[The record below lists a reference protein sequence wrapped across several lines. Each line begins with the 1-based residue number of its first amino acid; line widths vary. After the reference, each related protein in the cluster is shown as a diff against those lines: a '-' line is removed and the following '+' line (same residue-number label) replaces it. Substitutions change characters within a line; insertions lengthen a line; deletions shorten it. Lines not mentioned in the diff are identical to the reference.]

1 MAPTPQWIIRALPD
15 PHHTTRSLSVDD
27 GAHIEPMTSN
37 SDPSIQPPAVVEPA
51 PTGGRWTALL
61 HKYLPGFTRPAVAV
75 LGCAWLIGLC
85 AMAWALWH
93 LMMAPATPW
102 LHVALGLA
110 GVAAAT
116 LFPLKV
122 PGSTYT
128 ITTADTFVFM
138 VLATLGV
145 PAAVLAAGVEGLV
158 GGWRL
163 KYGPAGRVN
172 APLVAMLGALGGGLC
187 FELIRDAPWLQFIG
201 MASATLAALCLAAPV
216 KVLLNSAPRLLLNKI
231 LRRAQEQREQQRIAL
246 SLGTA
251 IMVASAALAGLLT
264 LEALRFGPALV
275 AVTGLVT
282 LIVVALLRYALGLVE
297 TERQKQ
303 ESTIAAAREESRL
316 TQERFASAFTHA
328 AIGMAIVRA
337 DGRVL
342 RVNAALAALVDRAE
356 AALLEQP
363 FERLLHPG
371 DEAAFT
377 HRARAVLADP
387 AAAFS
392 MELRCLRGDGDV
404 RWVAVHCSSTV
415 DPAGQ
420 GPCLIYQLLDIT
432 SRHVAEWQLQHI
444 AYHDSLTNLANRHC
458 FQSRLAAT
466 VERSRVDAEQRF
478 AVLYLDLDRFK
489 LVNDSMGHMA
499 GNELLREVAQRIL
512 RCVRS
517 KDLVARLGGD
527 EFAILLEGLHEF
539 GHARQLAARLLNDL
553 AVPVQIGGSEV
564 VPGASIGITLSDLGY
579 RTADEVLRD
588 ADLAMYEAKAGGR
601 GRAVVFDISMHE
613 RLTDRMALEADLR
626 RAIAARQITL
636 HFQPLC
642 DLTSGRINAFEAL
655 ARWEHPQ
662 RGPIS
667 PAVFVE
673 LAEECGH
680 MPALTSA
687 VLELAVA
694 QLAAWRRAHPGTAAL
709 GMHVNISSQDL
720 MRPDLA
726 GEVAAVLQ
734 RHGVPA
740 DRLTLEITET
750 MLMSK
755 LDVAMGTLTRL
766 VQAGVRF
773 SIDDFGTGYSS
784 LAYLSTLPF
793 DSLKIDRSFVQGLDR
808 GASNVEIVRAIV
820 TLAKSLGRKV
830 VAEGIETEQQLQLLR
845 QLDVDEG
852 QGYLL
857 SRPVPAAAA
866 AQLLNTP
873 MAILA

>member
-1 MAPTPQWIIRALPD
+1 VNEASQ
-15 PHHTTRSLSVDD
+15 
-27 GAHIEPMTSN
+27 
-37 SDPSIQPPAVVEPA
+37 QQPA
-51 PTGGRWTALL
+51 PTGQRWAALL
-61 HKYLPGFTRPAVAV
+61 ELHLPGFSRPALAV
-75 LGCAWLIGLC
+75 LWGAWLLGLF
-85 AMAWALWH
+85 AMAWALWR
-93 LMMAPATPW
+93 LMLAPATPW

-110 GVAAAT
+110 GVALAT
-116 LFPLKV
+116 LFPLRL
-122 PGSTYT
+122 PGSTHT
-128 ITTADTFVFM
+128 ITSADTFVFM

-163 KYGPAGRVN
+163 KYRLAGRVN
-172 APLVAMLGALGGGLC
+172 APLVAMSGALGAGLC
-187 FELIRDAPWLQFIG
+187 FELVRGAEWLQFIG
-201 MASATLAALCLAAPV
+201 AASATLVALCLAAPV
-216 KVLLNSAPRLLLNKI
+216 KVLLNSAPRLVLNKI
-231 LRRAQEQREQQRIAL
+231 LRRAQKQRDQQRIAL

-251 IMVASAALAGLLT
+251 IMVASAGLAGLLS

-275 AVTGLVT
+275 AVTGGVT
-282 LIVVALLRYALGLVE
+282 AIVVALLRYALGLME
-297 TERQKQ
+297 TERQQQ
-303 ESTIAAAREESRL
+303 ESTIAAAREEARL
-316 TQERFASAFTHA
+316 MQERFASAFTHA

-337 DGRVL
+337 DGRML
-342 RVNAALAALVDRAE
+342 RVNAALATLVGRTE
-356 AALLEQP
+356 ATLLEQP
-363 FERLLHPG
+363 FDRLLHPG

-377 HRARAVLADP
+377 QRALAVLADP

-404 RWVAVHCSSTV
+404 RWVAVHCSCTV
-415 DPAGQ
+415 DPAGE

-432 SRHVAEWQLQHI
+432 SRHTAERQLQHI

-458 FQSRLAAT
+458 FLGRLAAA
-466 VERSRVDAEQRF
+466 VEHSRLSAEQRF

-499 GNELLREVAQRIL
+499 GNQLLREVAQRIL

-517 KDLVARLGGD
+517 NDLVARLGGD
-527 EFAILLEGLHEF
+527 EFAILLEGLHDF

-553 AVPVQIGGSEV
+553 AAPVQIGGSEV

-601 GRAVVFDISMHE
+601 GRAVVFDVSMYQ
-613 RLTDRMALEADLR
+613 RLSDRMALEADLR
-626 RAIAARQITL
+626 RAIAARQISL

-642 DLTSGRINAFEAL
+642 DLGSGCIAAFEAL

-667 PAVFVE
+667 PAVFVA
-673 LAEECGH
+673 LAEESGQ

-694 QLAAWRRAHPGTAAL
+694 QLAAWRRAYPGAGAL

-720 MRPDLA
+720 MRPDLV
-726 GEVAAVLQ
+726 GEVTSLLR

-740 DRLTLEITET
+740 EDLTLEITET
-750 MLMSK
+750 VLMSK
-755 LDVAMGTLTRL
+755 LDVALATLTRL

-793 DSLKIDRSFVQGLDR
+793 DSLKIDRSFVQGL
-808 GASNVEIVRAIV
+808 GQSASNIEIVRAIV
-820 TLAKSLGRKV
+820 TLAQSLGRKV
-830 VAEGIETEQQLQLLR
+830 VAEGVETPQQLQLLR
-845 QLDVDEG
+845 QLKVDEG

-866 AQLLNTP
+866 ERLLSRP
-873 MAILA
+873 LAVVALG

>member
-1 MAPTPQWIIRALPD
+1 L
-15 PHHTTRSLSVDD
+15 LSVD
-27 GAHIEPMTSN
+27 GGTHIKPMTSN

-51 PTGGRWTALL
+51 PTGGRWMALL

-75 LGCAWLIGLC
+75 LGGAWFFGLC

-93 LMMAPATPW
+93 LATAPGTPW
-102 LHVALGLA
+102 LHLALGLA
-110 GVAAAT
+110 SVAGAT

-163 KYGPAGRVN
+163 KYGAAGRIN
-172 APLVAMLGALGGGLC
+172 APLVAMLGALGAGLC
-187 FELIRDAPWLQFIG
+187 FEVVRDAAGLQFIG
-201 MASATLAALCLAAPV
+201 AASATLAALCLAAPV
-216 KVLLNSAPRLLLNKI
+216 KVLLNSAPRLLINKI
-231 LRRAQEQREQQRIAL
+231 LRRAQQQQRDQQRIAL

-264 LEALRFGPALV
+264 LEAARFGPALV

-342 RVNAALAALVDRAE
+342 RVNAALAALVDRTE

-363 FERLLHPG
+363 FERLWHPG

-387 AAAFS
+387 TAAFS

-415 DPAGQ
+415 DPAGE

-432 SRHVAEWQLQHI
+432 SRHAAERQLQHV
-444 AYHDSLTNLANRHC
+444 AHHDSLTNLANRHC
-458 FQSRLAAT
+458 FQGRLAAA
-466 VERSRVDAEQRF
+466 VERSRIDADERF

-517 KDLVARLGGD
+517 NDLVARLGGD
-527 EFAILLEGLHEF
+527 EFAILLEGLHDF

-553 AVPVQIGGSEV
+553 AAPVQISGSEV

-588 ADLAMYEAKAGGR
+588 ADLAMYEAKADGR
-601 GRAVVFDISMHE
+601 GRAVVFDASMHE

-642 DLTSGRINAFEAL
+642 NLASGRIHAFEAL

-667 PAVFVE
+667 PVVFVE
-673 LAEECGH
+673 LAEECGL

-694 QLAAWRRAHPGTAAL
+694 QLAAWRRTRPGAAML
-709 GMHVNISSQDL
+709 GVHVNVSSQDL

-726 GEVAAVLQ
+726 GEVATVLQ

-808 GASNVEIVRAIV
+808 GASNVEIVRAV
-820 TLAKSLGRKV
+820 MTLAKSLGRKV

-845 QLDVDEG
+845 QLGVDEG

-857 SRPVPAAAA
+857 SRPLPAVLAER
-866 AQLLNTP
+866 LLNTP
-873 MAILA
+873 LAILA